1 MRLNISTLAYGMTYF
16 FKSTVAFLFL
26 FIMLPICRAYSQSST
41 DTLYSVVALEGD
53 VFHWYTMDSM
63 YMAYPGS
70 LGCGDG
76 IDGFY
81 FTGRP
86 IEERGYVSFDLS
98 QIQTDTS
105 EKKLS
110 SATFSIYQ
118 LQSFGD
124 DKLGVFPIF
133 NNQPGRFPCVLDHV
147 DYGDSLDWWDWFVGE
162 NGSPGSIHRNIGI
175 LSQTPEVGFR
185 RLNITEHVQEDL
197 NSHKK
202 LSQYLIRFR
211 VDHDNDSLTDNLVF
225 RPTGYYPSLK
235 PTWPQIILEWQ
246 AVQACVTTSV
256 AVVPRP
262 SLTAWPNP
270 FNASTEI
277 SFSVP
282 QRGQIRVAIYDILGR
297 QVERLWDGEC
307 EAGEHRVRWSA
318 GGFSS
323 GLYLAML
330 AVDGKTL
337 IHKVV
342 IAK

>member
-1 MRLNISTLAYGMTYF
+1 MSQYL
-16 FKSTVAFLFL
+16 KVAFISIFL
-26 FIMLPICRAYSQSST
+26 SATIPAGRAYSQSST
-41 DTLYSVVALEGD
+41 DTLYSVVTLEGD

-81 FTGRP
+81 FMGRP
-86 IEERGYVSFDLS
+86 TAERGYVSFDLS
-98 QIQTDTS
+98 QIQTDTTGK
-105 EKKLS
+105 ELM
-110 SATFSIYQ
+110 SAVFSIYQ
-118 LQSFGD
+118 LRAVGD
-124 DKLGVFPIF
+124 DKIGVFPIF

-147 DYGDSLDWWDWFVGE
+147 DYGDSLDWWDWFVGDE
-162 NGSPGSIHRNIGI
+162 GNPGSIHRSIGI
-175 LSQTPEVGFR
+175 LSQSPDVGIR
-185 RLNITEHVQEDL
+185 RLDVTAHVKEDL
-197 NSHKK
+197 KSQKR
-202 LSQYLIRFR
+202 LSQYLIRFKI
-211 VDHDNDSLTDNLVF
+211 DHDNDSLADQLVF

-270 FNASTEI
+270 FNSSTEI

-282 QRGQIRVAIYDILGR
+282 QRGQIRITIYDILGR

-307 EAGEHRVRWSA
+307 EAEDHKIKWNA
-318 GGFSS
+318 GGLAS
-323 GLYLAML
+323 GLYFAVLLTGDKVLICKLLLA
-330 AVDGKTL
+330 K
-337 IHKVV
+337 
-342 IAK
+342 